1 MSVELIE
8 KGEAFYNV
16 YFSLDER
23 ALCTCKAGQYM
34 GCGEIAITFHSHA
47 GASTFVKCMM
57 RPEFY
62 AAARRHWD
70 RVDGQRTCRCE
81 WDDPDRYKD
90 CEFEAVT
97 MRIHAGCD
105 EQLAWMYILAGY
117 NPPLTAYRHWLKGKF
132 IKEVMEH
139 GHRERPMPGD
149 DSLQG

>member
-8 KGEAFYNV
+8 KDEAWYVV

-47 GASTFVKCMM
+47 GASTFAKCLM

-62 AAARRHWD
+62 AAASLHWD
-70 RVDGQRTCRCE
+70 YSYINEIRRSCGCE
-81 WDDPDRYKD
+81 WEDPAALRD
-90 CEFEAVT
+90 CVYQQVVNL
-97 MRIHAGCD
+97 IHMSCD

-132 IKEVMEH
+132 IKEVIQN
-139 GHRERPMPGD
+139 GNRRDAMPRD
-149 DSLQG
+149 D